1 MKKYIFAI
9 ILLAAVSFA
18 QSSDKVVLV
27 SDVTSVD
34 MFIAKAAGEKTGV
47 PVLVLE
53 NGTMDDGTRAEL
65 ISLSAKTVYL
75 VGGPAVIGM
84 AAETEL
90 QVKYTVVRLW
100 GYERTG
106 TAVAVARH
114 FWSEGAPCAV
124 VADDT
129 KSSDADT
136 EVQDEASDEAAD
148 KGCPFFPVP
157 RGTIPAEVLDAIGDL
172 NITNA
177 TFIGKVPNGEFRSKL
192 AKLIIRE
199 IVGDIKK
206 IERDIDKNATRLLI
220 IAAPDWKYVL
230 GHAGHEGRH
239 TLVRIVN
246 STDSIPELVALVN
259 ERNLTD
265 VRVLGK
271 PDLAGQ
277 IAAQLNA
284 SGITVRKISGSNA
297 AESAREALK
306 ETMNEWEDR
315 LRDAAQH
322 DMQMRSKAKIKL
334 SERLTDLQDKLN
346 SMEAELAERNAS
358 GRGSAD
364 LQAKIDA
371 AQKQISVIKE
381 YIDSSNYDTA
391 RIRIDKIIGEVE
403 SARWADRDAQR
414 ERDDVAEEE
423 ASVEQ
428 TQPDIEAIA
437 SKVASIKERC
447 NSDAVGNLVEKAR
460 ALKQEYDKTEDAI
473 KSARLAVEIRSLV
486 AQANSIGNL
495 CDRTEKIDDDLETGA
510 GTRVKNVEVVKA
522 RIIARPVAVAET
534 S

>member
-1 MKKYIFAI
+1 MGR
-9 ILLAAVSFA
+9 
-18 QSSDKVVLV
+18 Q
-27 SDVTSVD
+27 
-34 MFIAKAAGEKTGV
+34 
-47 PVLVLE
+47 
-53 NGTMDDGTRAEL
+53 AE
-65 ISLSAKTVYL
+65 
-75 VGGPAVIGM
+75 
-84 AAETEL
+84 
-90 QVKYTVVRLW
+90 
-100 GYERTG
+100 
-106 TAVAVARH
+106 
-114 FWSEGAPCAV
+114 
-124 VADDT
+124 
-129 KSSDADT
+129 
-136 EVQDEASDEAAD
+136 
-148 KGCPFFPVP
+148 
-157 RGTIPAEVLDAIGDL
+157 
-172 NITNA
+172 
-177 TFIGKVPNGEFRSKL
+177 
-192 AKLIIRE
+192 
-199 IVGDIKK
+199 
-206 IERDIDKNATRLLI
+206 
-220 IAAPDWKYVL
+220 
-230 GHAGHEGRH
+230 
-239 TLVRIVN
+239 
-246 STDSIPELVALVN
+246 
-259 ERNLTD
+259 
-265 VRVLGK
+265 
-271 PDLAGQ
+271 
-277 IAAQLNA
+277 
-284 SGITVRKISGSNA
+284 
-297 AESAREALK
+297 
-306 ETMNEWEDR
+306 
-315 LRDAAQH
+315 DAAQH

-358 GRGSAD
+358 GKGSTE
-364 LQAKIDA
+364 LQNKIDA